1 MAQTNITERTNLN
14 QPQWLTILR
23 VILGLILFWKGVIFI
38 RDTALLKSLIE
49 QTGIETFSQSA
60 ATLALVV
67 SILSLLCGL
76 FIAVGLFTRI
86 SSIVQIPILIVAIF
100 FVNLKSTAE
109 NAFELVL
116 SIIVLIL
123 LIVFTIKG
131 SGALSADEYFR
142 TYYKAGAQDG
152 KTNNLFR

>member
-1 MAQTNITERTNLN
+1 MLQTNITGKTNVN
-14 QPQWLTILR
+14 QPKWLTVLR
-23 VILGLILFWKGVIFI
+23 VILGLILFWKGVVFL
-38 RDTALLKSLIE
+38 RDTATLKSLIE

-60 ATLALVV
+60 ATLALIV

-76 FIAVGLFTRI
+76 FIAVGLFTRV

-123 LIVFTIKG
+123 LILFAIKG

-142 TYYKAGAQDG
+142 TYYKAGSEEG
-152 KTNNLFR
+152 NTKNLFR